1 MAQPQHGG
9 PARRS
14 LNVDSGPA
22 RRSFNVGGNPFGI
35 TSLTDPA
42 TELPW
47 NHIVTKNIG
56 GRGPLEPPP
65 SILPPLQPLPLAP
78 SEAEGS
84 QPFTPA
90 RSSTPEVTAAASP
103 TRRIPLPAPALSRET
118 RTRYNRNLH
127 YGGSYDIARC
137 FA

>member
-1 MAQPQHGG
+1 MAQLQYGG

-14 LNVDSGPA
+14 FS
-22 RRSFNVGGNPFGI
+22 VGGSPQHQSSNPFRI

-42 TELPW
+42 LELPW

-56 GRGPLEPPP
+56 GGGPLSPFLY
-65 SILPPLQPLPLAP
+65 LPPLQPLPLAP

-84 QPFTPA
+84 QPSAPA
-90 RSSTPEVTAAASP
+90 SFSTPEVTAAASP
-103 TRRIPLPAPALSRET
+103 TRTIPFPAPALSRET

-127 YGGSYDIARC
+127 YGGIHDIACC